1 VHETETALVAATLPT
16 ATLPAAPLAAPTLP
30 AVDCEQPANSSP
42 GASPSVRREG
52 WAARALA
59 TLTDACGRRKRIVV
73 GTEPGAR
80 ALARSVDA
88 VRIVESDGMG
98 VQLMERLQREA
109 PDDVYFDLGTG
120 IDEHVMARV
129 GARLL
134 MDGIAVHF
142 VLPDFARPPVRAASV
157 RIGSHSVISLHAVP
171 DSLLS
176 RGIRRA
182 IDILGGAALLLFLS
196 PVFALVALLVWARM
210 GRPIIHVQ
218 QRVGRSGHL
227 FGLYKFRSMVAGAE
241 QMLRVSPELYER
253 YVASNF
259 KVPAEEDARITPLGR
274 FLRRASLDELPQ
286 LWNVLKGEMSLVGPR
301 AIVPDELAS
310 YGDYARMLLR
320 VKPGLTGFWQ
330 VTGRSSIG
338 YPERARMDLQYV
350 GRRLLRE
357 DLRILLRTLPAVLQQ
372 RGAL

>member
-1 VHETETALVAATLPT
+1 MRPERVHDTETAGAAATL
-16 ATLPAAPLAAPTLP
+16 L
-30 AVDCEQPANSSP
+30 AVDTRQPAN
-42 GASPSVRREG
+42 
-52 WAARALA
+52 
-59 TLTDACGRRKRIVV
+59 GRRKSWAAHVLARFAQARGRRRRIVV
-73 GTEPGAR
+73 GAEPGAQ
-80 ALARSVDA
+80 ALAQLLDA
-88 VRIVESDGMG
+88 PRIVESDRMG

-109 PDDVYFDLGTG
+109 PDEVYFDLGTG

-142 VLPDFARPPVRAASV
+142 VLPEFGRPPVRADAV
-157 RIGSHSVISLHAVP
+157 RIGAHSVISLHAVP
-171 DSLLS
+171 DSLAARIIR
-176 RGIRRA
+176 RGI
-182 IDILGGAALLLFLS
+182 DLLGAAVLLILFS
-196 PVFALVALLVWARM
+196 PVFALVALLVRARM

-218 QRVGRSGHL
+218 QRVGRSGRL

-241 QMLRVSPELYER
+241 HMLRTSPDLYER
-253 YVASNF
+253 YIASNF
-259 KVPAEEDARITPLGR
+259 KVPPEEDQRITPLGR

-286 LWNVLKGEMSLVGPR
+286 LWNVLKGQMSLVGPR

-320 VKPGLTGFWQ
+320 VKPGLTGLWQ
-330 VTGRSSIG
+330 VSGRSSIG

-350 GRRLLRE
+350 GRRSLRE